1 MEKLPPHNQRR
12 LNVKIAEIHGERYAD
27 WYDLA
32 REMQLKGATYADI
45 ADHFKLLGVPVSV
58 PTISIWIR
66 ERTQQESNGS
76 AAAQAA

>member
-1 MEKLPPHNQRR
+1 MDRLPPHNQRR

-32 REMQLKGATYADI
+32 CELQLKGATYTEI

-58 PTISIWIR
+58 PTIYSWMRKRR
-66 ERTQQESNGS
+66 EQESHGS
-76 AAAQAA
+76 TAAEAA